1 MTEEQL
7 KEYRHLVDCINKVF
21 IDNNAT
27 LHGAINALS
36 YMSVDLA
43 AKHKMDEKTYIKD
56 IKIMF
61 KEQKAKH
68 EQRTDAN

>member
-7 KEYRHLVDCINKVF
+7 AEYTKLVNCINNVF
-21 IDNNAT
+21 VENKAT

-43 AKHKMDEKTYIKD
+43 VRNNMDEKVYIKD
-56 IKIMF
+56 IRIMI
-61 KEQKAKH
+61 KEIKAKY
-68 EQRTDAN
+68 EQRTDAS